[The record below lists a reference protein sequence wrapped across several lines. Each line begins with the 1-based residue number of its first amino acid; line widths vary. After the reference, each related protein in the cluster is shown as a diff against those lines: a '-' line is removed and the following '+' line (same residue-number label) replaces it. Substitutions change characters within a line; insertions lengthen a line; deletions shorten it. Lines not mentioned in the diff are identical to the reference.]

1 VDVFALFGHLLP
13 VEHNTG
19 VLCVALSPSVDVTY
33 LVDGFAVGGT
43 SRPHTVVR
51 VPGGKGFNV
60 ARAARALG
68 TPVVAAGIV
77 GGHAGRWIAARLE
90 ADAVP
95 VALVDGSVETRTCVS
110 VGAADGSLTE
120 VYEHATPV
128 TPGEWAQL
136 VEVVRRTPAGWVA
149 LSGSAPAGAPAG
161 AVAALID
168 AAREHGARI
177 ALDTHGPALA
187 ATVDLADVVKV
198 NAAEAAELLG
208 VDAPA
213 AELAAGVLAT
223 TSRPAVV
230 VVTAGGDGAVAA
242 VRHSP
247 ELTWVRPPALAAR
260 YPVGSGDS
268 FLAGLLSVLTVA
280 PDAVPDALRRAVAA
294 GSANALEP
302 GAACFDP
309 LAVTEL
315 AGRVEISPSAR

>member
-1 VDVFALFGHLLP
+1 M
-13 VEHNTG
+13 EHTAA

-51 VPGGKGFNV
+51 VAGGKGFNV
-60 ARAARALG
+60 ARAARVLG

-77 GGHAGRWIAARLE
+77 GGHTGRWIAARLE
-90 ADAVP
+90 ADGVP
-95 VALVDGSVETRTCVS
+95 VALVDGAAETRTCTS
-110 VGAADGSLTE
+110 VGAADGTLTE

-128 TPGEWAQL
+128 TPAEWAQL

-161 AVAALID
+161 AVATLIG
-168 AAREHGARI
+168 AAREGGARI

-187 ATVDLADVVKV
+187 ATVDLADLVKV

-208 VDAPA
+208 TAAPA
-213 AELAAGVLAT
+213 DELAAGVLAA

-230 VVTAGGDGAVAA
+230 VVTAGAAGAVAA
-242 VRHSP
+242 VRHSADPRWP
-247 ELTWVRPPALAAR
+247 ELLWARPPALTAH

-268 FLAGLLSVLTVA
+268 FLAGLLDVLAVEPTAVA
-280 PDAVPDALRRAVAA
+280 DALRRAIAA

-309 LAVTEL
+309 STVAEL
-315 AGRVEISPSAR
+315 ERRVEISPSAR